1 MRITTWN
8 VNSVRARLDRVIAWL
23 EANTPDLLCM
33 QEIKTLP
40 ETFPHEAFEAIG
52 YRLAVH
58 GQKTYNGVAFASR
71 AEPAEVTRGMP
82 GDPEDAEARII
93 AATVDGVRVVNVYVV
108 NGKAVGDPKYDF
120 KLRWLDRFRE
130 YLQAELENHE
140 TLLVCGDFNIA
151 PEDRDVHDPDLWRGK
166 VLFSEPEKE
175 KFQAML
181 GIGLKDALRLHNS
194 EPGVYTWWDY
204 RMGGFRRNL
213 GLRLDH
219 FLVSEA
225 AAKRIRE
232 VTVDRE
238 ERGGEK
244 PSDHAPVTAVLD

>member
-23 EANTPDLLCM
+23 QANQPDLLCM
-33 QEIKTLP
+33 QEIKTLE
-40 ETFPHEAFEAIG
+40 ETFPRDAFEAIG
-52 YRLAVH
+52 YRLAIH

-71 AEPAEVTRGMP
+71 VEPAEITRGMP
-82 GDPEDAEARII
+82 GDTEDAEARIM

-130 YLQAELENHE
+130 YLQGELGSHK

-151 PEDRDVHDPDLWRGK
+151 PEDRDVYDPDLWRGK
-166 VLFSEPEKE
+166 VLFSEPERE
-175 KFQAML
+175 KFRAL
-181 GIGLKDALRLHNS
+181 LDIGLADALRLHNS
-194 EPGVYTWWDY
+194 DSGVYTWWDY
-204 RMGGFRRNL
+204 RMGAFRRGL

-219 FLVSEA
+219 FLASDA
-225 AAKRIRE
+225 AAKRIRD
-232 VTVDRE
+232 VAVDRE

-244 PSDHAPVTAVLD
+244 PSDHAPVTALLD